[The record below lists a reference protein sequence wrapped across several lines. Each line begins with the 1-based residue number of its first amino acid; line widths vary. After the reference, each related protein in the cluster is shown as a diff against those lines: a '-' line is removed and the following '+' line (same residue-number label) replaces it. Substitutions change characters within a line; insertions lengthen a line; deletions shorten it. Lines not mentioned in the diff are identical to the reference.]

1 VNISEDSIIRSAF
14 MKKSFVKS
22 LKVIV
27 IAGAVIVSSLAATAL
42 AHHSFAMYDTTKT
55 LTFTGVL
62 IRFVSQA
69 NHAEMHFVPLGAD
82 GKPTKGPDGKYVEW
96 GVEMAGAAAMAQQG
110 ISVSTFPYGTIFSV
124 NLHPLRDGKNFGTIE
139 GPVYKCPKDM
149 PPAAG
154 KTCDTVPGSTQHG
167 RGNFNANSQ

>member
-1 VNISEDSIIRSAF
+1 VKNEEEIESRSAF
-14 MKKSFVKS
+14 MNKSLVKS
-22 LKVIV
+22 LKIAV
-27 IAGAVIVSSLAATAL
+27 IAGTVMVSSFAATAL

-62 IRFVSQA
+62 VRYVSQA
-69 NHAEMHFVPLGAD
+69 NHAEMHFVPLGPD

-124 NLHPLRDGKNFGTIE
+124 NLHPLRDGKNFGTME
-139 GPVYKCPKDM
+139 GAVYRCPKDT
-149 PPAAG
+149 PPAPG
-154 KTCDTVPGSTQHG
+154 KNCDTVSGSTMHG